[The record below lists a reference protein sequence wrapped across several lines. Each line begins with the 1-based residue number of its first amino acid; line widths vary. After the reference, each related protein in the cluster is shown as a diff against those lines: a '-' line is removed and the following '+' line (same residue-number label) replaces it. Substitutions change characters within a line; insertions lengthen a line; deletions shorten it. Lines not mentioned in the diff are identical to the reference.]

1 MRVAKELRMIDPKT
15 QLTFF
20 FNDSPPPPTGRDL
33 RDRDMAQALKHTEK
47 INNGWQER
55 ALCFLEEYCRTHYR
69 FSGEMVRIEAKGIV
83 PEPPSLRTWGAVL
96 LTGSRRGWITR
107 VGFVTVENPNAH
119 RCLASQWESLK
130 CH

>member
-33 RDRDMAQALKHTEK
+33 RDRDMARALKHTEK
-47 INNGWQER
+47 LNNGWQEK
-55 ALCFLEEYCRTHYR
+55 ALSFLEEYCRTHHR

-83 PEPPSLRTWGAVL
+83 EDPASLRTWGAVL
-96 LTGSRRGWITR
+96 LTGSRRGWIR
-107 VGFVTVENPNAH
+107 QVGYVHVNTPSSHMANAA
-119 RCLASQWESLK
+119 LWESLK